1 MKIVNFERRPGSHKD
16 KVMGCTPLYAAP
28 EVVTGLMTADAAVMR
43 PSMDTYAVGLVA
55 LQVLDLA
62 DEPRTARFAVS
73 RLRWAKHKV
82 GTHTYMYMP
91 SVYKPKKRVVATFA
105 PLSSPTGKSGVPYTT
120 SEWVDAMRNC
130 TRTTTC
136 TP

>member
-1 MKIVNFERRPGSHKD
+1 
-16 KVMGCTPLYAAP
+16 MGCTPLYAAP
-28 EVVTGLMTADAAVMR
+28 EVVTGFMTADAAVMR

-73 RLRWAKHKV
+73 RLRGAKHKV
-82 GTHTYMYMP
+82 DTDTYMYMP

-105 PLSSPTGKSGVPYTT
+105 PLSPPRRESRASLTLRVSGY
-120 SEWVDAMRNC
+120 AMINY
-130 TRTTTC
+130 TRTTTY